1 MRLTR
6 TKLRYAL
13 ARTPVR
19 SFVVALR
26 HLGLRRDDAFLS
38 AYPRSGSTWVKF
50 LLYEGLT
57 GQAAGF
63 EVSSN
68 AIPHIGRHRR
78 APTLL
83 GDGGRLLKTHERHR
97 PEYRK
102 AIYVVRDFRDVVRS
116 EHAFFNWRGMIQG
129 GDFDAFLRKS
139 LDGRTHGFGFGS
151 WRDHVR
157 SWLDAHDDPRHDVHV
172 VQYESLRKDPVQ
184 GLGALLE
191 FLGAPVSVERAREIV
206 EHNALERMREKED
219 AVRDRH
225 APFKT
230 NDRNYEGG
238 LRFVR
243 SGSVGGWQEELSA
256 QQIHA
261 IESRLGPLFERLAY
275 PVTTAS

>member
-83 GDGGRLLKTHERHR
+83 GDGG
-97 PEYRK
+97 
-102 AIYVVRDFRDVVRS
+102 
-116 EHAFFNWRGMIQG
+116 
-129 GDFDAFLRKS
+129 
-139 LDGRTHGFGFGS
+139 GS
-151 WRDHVR
+151 
-157 SWLDAHDDPRHDVHV
+157 
-172 VQYESLRKDPVQ
+172 
-184 GLGALLE
+184 
-191 FLGAPVSVERAREIV
+191 
-206 EHNALERMREKED
+206 
-219 AVRDRH
+219 
-225 APFKT
+225 
-230 NDRNYEGG
+230 
-238 LRFVR
+238 
-243 SGSVGGWQEELSA
+243 
-256 QQIHA
+256 
-261 IESRLGPLFERLAY
+261 SRLTSGIDLN
-275 PVTTAS
+275 TARQSTSCATSGTSSAPNTRSSTGEA